1 MEEVLFNGMNMFEQ
15 EFSDRMAALT
25 EEQYAEA
32 IKHIP
37 RQMVWDNAIPDMPD
51 DMLWN
56 ELIRRYC
63 DNKDGIERVK
73 EALTLPTSVLP

>member
-1 MEEVLFNGMNMFEQ
+1 MEEVVFNGMNMFEQ

-25 EEQYAEA
+25 DEQYAEA

-37 RQMVWDNAIPDMPD
+37 IELVLNRAIEELPD

-56 ELIRRYC
+56 ELIRRFY

-73 EALTLPTSVLP
+73 DALTLPTQAHP